1 VPVPTTGD
9 RAFLLWHDDNES
21 GGTGWTH
28 GDNTATAIPRFHVDT
43 YYTWQGGTYSYWCG
57 ELNPNF
63 TGGDGYGNG
72 WDERL
77 VLPPLDLGSP
87 PAVYPVLTFRYRH
100 DCEPD
105 YDYTYVQAE
114 STGHYV
120 NLNRGYD
127 GLSGGWQ
134 DIGVYGY
141 VLLNYDSPL
150 AVRFRFI
157 SDAAY
162 SDEDAVYDSD
172 GGAFHVDDIQV
183 FDYYGGHVYFF
194 DDVENGVGQC
204 TSVVPQVA
212 GDYWHLVEKRCS
224 ASSDPHCWW
233 CGDDADT
240 TLIPPGLDNW
250 LMTPVIDLAGAF
262 ATTLRFILHAEVPMV
277 DDDHWTEEITMDGG
291 DIWYHSGTYWGVELQ
306 GDIPRHRPRPLPCAG
321 QQVRVPPDHAHDRQR
336 MRSGS
341 GRRRGSRAGR
351 RVPGG
356 IRVAGGD
363 EQLGQAEGNVQIG
376 NGDRDRNRTAR
387 RTLRS
392 LWRGDNKTRR
402 GLRLEGGGLFHFVWN
417 CAHSARS
424 YVRCSLLRNS
434 RACVTYR
441 IPGIATSTAMGRM
454 RSVKPTYAHH
464 PNRHAM
470 PRTPPMSFQRKA
482 SAYATKTPNGN
493 IASPNHSLP

>member
-1 VPVPTTGD
+1 LRLIAAACLSSLLAVSSSTAAPKHIEDTAHVPAPPTRD

-21 GGTGWTH
+21 GGIGWTH
-28 GDNTATAIPRFHVDT
+28 GDNTATATPRFHVDT
-43 YYTWQGGTYSYWCG
+43 YYAWPGGTYSYWCG
-57 ELNPNF
+57 EFNPDF

-77 VLPPLDLGSP
+77 QLPWLDLSSP

-100 DCEPD
+100 DSEPD

-114 STGHYV
+114 STGYYV
-120 NLNRGYD
+120 NLNRGYH

-141 VLLNYDSPL
+141 VLVNYDRPL

-194 DDVENGVGQC
+194 DDVEDGVGQC
-204 TSVVPQVA
+204 MSVLPQVA

-277 DDDHWTEEITMDGG
+277 DDDYWTEEVTMDGA
-291 DIWYHSGTYWGVELQ
+291 DTWYHSGTYWGDY
-306 GDIPRHRPRPLPCAG
+306 GSCAG
-321 QQVRVPPDHAHDRQR
+321 WSFRAIFVGIDLVPYFAPDNRFAFRLTMHTNDN
-336 MRSGS
+336 GC
-341 GRRRGSRAGR
+341 G
-351 RVPGG
+351 PG
-356 IRVAGGD
+356 AGG
-363 EQLGQAEGNVQIG
+363 GA
-376 NGDRDRNRTAR
+376 
-387 RTLRS
+387 
-392 LWRGDNKTRR
+392 
-402 GLRLEGGGLFHFVWN
+402 GLVLDDVYLEG
-417 CAHSARS
+417 
-424 YVRCSLLRNS
+424 YVTPVEQSSWGRLK
-434 RACVTYR
+434 
-441 IPGIATSTAMGRM
+441 AMFR
-454 RSVKPTYAHH
+454 
-464 PNRHAM
+464 
-470 PRTPPMSFQRKA
+470 
-482 SAYATKTPNGN
+482 
-493 IASPNHSLP
+493 

>member
-1 VPVPTTGD
+1 MRLMAAACLSCLLVVSSSTAAPKHTEDTAHTPAPPTRD

-28 GDNTATAIPRFHVDT
+28 GDNTATATPRFHVDT
-43 YYTWQGGTYSYWCG
+43 YHAWPGGAYSYWCG
-57 ELNPNF
+57 EFNPGF
-63 TGGDGYGNG
+63 SGGDGYGNG

-77 VLPPLDLGSP
+77 LLPPLDLSSP

-100 DCEPD
+100 DSEPD

-120 NLNRGYD
+120 SLNRGYD

-134 DIGVYGY
+134 DIGVYGF

-194 DDVENGVGQC
+194 DDVEDGIGQC
-204 TSVVPQVA
+204 TSEVPQVA

-250 LMTPVIDLAGAF
+250 LMTPVVDLAGAF

-277 DDDHWTEEITMDGG
+277 DDDYWTEEITMDGG
-291 DIWYHSGTYWGVELQ
+291 DIWYHSGTYWGDYGSCSGWSLRAILI
-306 GDIPRHRPRPLPCAG
+306 GIDL
-321 QQVRVPPDHAHDRQR
+321 VPYHAPDNRFAFRLTMHTTDN
-336 MRSGS
+336 GC
-341 GRRRGSRAGR
+341 G
-351 RVPGG
+351 PG
-356 IRVAGGD
+356 AGG
-363 EQLGQAEGNVQIG
+363 GA
-376 NGDRDRNRTAR
+376 
-387 RTLRS
+387 
-392 LWRGDNKTRR
+392 
-402 GLRLEGGGLFHFVWN
+402 GLVLDDVYLEG
-417 CAHSARS
+417 
-424 YVRCSLLRNS
+424 YVTPVEASTWGS
-434 RACVTYR
+434 IKAMYR
-441 IPGIATSTAMGRM
+441 
-454 RSVKPTYAHH
+454 
-464 PNRHAM
+464 
-470 PRTPPMSFQRKA
+470 
-482 SAYATKTPNGN
+482 
-493 IASPNHSLP
+493 

>member
-1 VPVPTTGD
+1 MRLTVAACLSCLLAVSSSTAAPKHTEDTAHVPAPPTRD

-28 GDNTATAIPRFHVDT
+28 GDNTATATPRFHVDT
-43 YYTWQGGTYSYWCG
+43 YYAWPGGTYSYWCG
-57 ELNPNF
+57 EFNPDF
-63 TGGDGYGNG
+63 TSGDGYGNG

-77 VLPPLDLGSP
+77 LLPWLDLSSP

-100 DCEPD
+100 DSEPD

-114 STGHYV
+114 STGYYV

-134 DIGVYGY
+134 DLGVYGY

-150 AVRFRFI
+150 EVRFRFI

-194 DDVENGVGQC
+194 DDVEDGVGQC
-204 TSVVPQVA
+204 MPAVPQAA

-250 LMTPVIDLAGAF
+250 LMTPIVDLAGAF

-277 DDDHWTEEITMDGG
+277 DDDHWTEEVTMDGG
-291 DIWYHSGTYWGVELQ
+291 DTWYHSGTYWGDY
-306 GDIPRHRPRPLPCAG
+306 GSCAG
-321 QQVRVPPDHAHDRQR
+321 WSFRAIFIGIDLVPYHAPDNRFAFRLTMHTTDN
-336 MRSGS
+336 GC
-341 GRRRGSRAGR
+341 G
-351 RVPGG
+351 PG
-356 IRVAGGD
+356 AGG
-363 EQLGQAEGNVQIG
+363 GA
-376 NGDRDRNRTAR
+376 
-387 RTLRS
+387 
-392 LWRGDNKTRR
+392 
-402 GLRLEGGGLFHFVWN
+402 GLVLDDVYLEG
-417 CAHSARS
+417 
-424 YVRCSLLRNS
+424 YVSPVEQSSWGRLK
-434 RACVTYR
+434 
-441 IPGIATSTAMGRM
+441 AMFR
-454 RSVKPTYAHH
+454 
-464 PNRHAM
+464 
-470 PRTPPMSFQRKA
+470 
-482 SAYATKTPNGN
+482 
-493 IASPNHSLP
+493 